1 MSDSNPVKPEEKL
14 LSFETTHPYETLNE
28 WTGKTKRVW
37 IVFHG
42 IGFLSRYFLRYFSH
56 LNGSENYIIAP
67 QAPSLY
73 YLDPNYRNVG
83 ASWLTREHTQR
94 NMENLMNYLDVLY
107 REESLEKSPELILMG
122 YSQGVSVLSRWVAA
136 RHIQCQRIILYAGK
150 VPDELT
156 PSDFAHLSDQT
167 VVEFYAG
174 DSDAYL
180 PEAAR
185 PGLEEQ
191 LLGLFDHRLRLKYYA
206 GGHELKANLLGH

>member
-1 MSDSNPVKPEEKL
+1 LE
-14 LSFETTHPYETLNE
+14 
-28 WTGKTKRVW
+28 R
-37 IVFHG
+37 
-42 IGFLSRYFLRYFSH
+42 
-56 LNGSENYIIAP
+56 SENYIIAP

-94 NMENLMNYLDVLY
+94 NMENLINYLDVLY
-107 REESLEKSPELILMG
+107 RQESLEKSPELVLMG

-136 RHIQCQRIILYAGK
+136 RRIQCQRIILYAGK

-156 PSDFAHLSDQT
+156 PSDFTHLSDQT

-185 PGLEEQ
+185 AGLEEQ
-191 LLGLFDHRLRLKYYA
+191 LLGLFDHRLRLKYYE
-206 GGHELKANLLGH
+206 GGHELKSNLLGH

>member
-1 MSDSNPVKPEEKL
+1 MSDSNPVKPKEKL

-28 WTGKTKRVW
+28 WTGETNRVW
-37 IVFHG
+37 VVFHG

-56 LNGSENYIIAP
+56 LDKSENYIIAP

-94 NMENLMNYLDVLY
+94 NMENLINYLDVLY
-107 REESLEKSPELILMG
+107 RQESLEKSPELILMG

-136 RHIQCQRIILYAGK
+136 RRIQCQRIILYAGK

-156 PSDFAHLSDQT
+156 ASDFAHLSDQT

-191 LLGLFDHRLRLKYYA
+191 LLGLFDHRLRLKYYE

>member
-1 MSDSNPVKPEEKL
+1 MSDAKPVKPKEKL

-28 WTGKTKRVW
+28 WTDKTNRVW
-37 IVFHG
+37 LVFHG

-56 LNGSENYIIAP
+56 LDPSQNYIIAP

-83 ASWLTREHTQR
+83 ASWLTREGTQR
-94 NMENLMNYLDVLY
+94 NMANLINYLDVLY
-107 REESLEKSPELILMG
+107 RQESLEKSPELILMG

-136 RHIQCQRIILYAGK
+136 RRIQCQRIILYAGK

-156 PSDFAHLSDQT
+156 PSDFAHLSDKT
-167 VVEFYAG
+167 IVEFYAG

-185 PGLEEQ
+185 PALEEQ
-191 LLGLFDHRLRLKYYA
+191 LSGLFDHRLRLKYYE
-206 GGHELKANLLGH
+206 GGHELKATLLGH